1 MTLALFC
8 MRYFRTILN
17 VALMLRTWE
26 LKWGPISESV
36 RLQDLELVLPQG
48 MKRNDKWGGW
58 FSTFVYKLFEQ
69 ERPFQCCPRQPLLGK
84 NGTTDPSANPSR
96 TQGSWFS
103 CQCCLQST
111 QPVDGIRRA
120 VRLRRQYI
128 INCFSF
134 KVGCFSLI
142 IKAIYAF
149 LRNLHTVLH
158 SGFLWKIYTLLKT
171 PRYYL

>member
-69 ERPFQCCPRQPLLGK
+69 ERPFQCCPRQPLLRK

-103 CQCCLQST
+103 SQCCLQST

-128 INCFSF
+128 INCFFQGRLFFLNYKSNLCLF
-134 KVGCFSLI
+134 KKSPHC
-142 IKAIYAF
+142 
-149 LRNLHTVLH
+149 LH
-158 SGFLWKIYTLLKT
+158 SGFLWKICTLLKT